1 MSRAPRVVVTGV
13 GVVSAWG
20 WGLEPFAAGLDSG
33 ETAIGDFTRVDHT
46 AYRTHVAGEVPA
58 PPPELPA
65 SVPGWRRMAWADR
78 FAAAAAR
85 EALAQAGLSLPLT
98 VGGSPAAEATGVFFG
113 SSTGGMLE
121 GEEWYVRVSGHGGD
135 ENGEGDAANAPPATP
150 AKAPLNLLVHQQVS
164 SPGETVARMVGCGGP
179 VETVSSACASGTL
192 ALGRALEALRSGEV
206 EMALAGGSDS
216 LCRVT
221 YGGFNSLRSVDEA
234 PCRPFRTDRAGL
246 SIGEGGAVLVL
257 ETEAAAARRGARP
270 LAVVAGASATG
281 DATHMTAP
289 HPQGEGAARALDR
302 ALADAGLS
310 PAEVAFINAH
320 GTGTPLNDAAEGR
333 ALEAVF
339 GGAARGLPLA
349 ATKASVGH
357 LLGSAGA
364 VEAVATLLTL
374 LDGRLPPTPGGGDV
388 DPEIGIDLVLDAPRA
403 VPGDGACAA
412 VSLNLAFG
420 GCNAAVV
427 FTPSPAASPR
437 SR

>member
-1 MSRAPRVVVTGV
+1 MSRAPRVVVTGI

-65 SVPGWRRMAWADR
+65 SIPGWRGMAWADR
-78 FAAAAAR
+78 FAAAAAL
-85 EALAQAGLSLPLT
+85 EALGQAGLALPLE
-98 VGGSPAAEATGVFFG
+98 VGGSPAAESTGVFFG

-121 GEEWYVRVSGHGGD
+121 GEEWYVWVAGHGGASD
-135 ENGEGDAANAPPATP
+135 AGEGDAS
-150 AKAPLNLLVHQQVS
+150 LRLLVHQQVS
-164 SPGETVARMVGCGGP
+164 SPGETVARLAGCGGP

-192 ALGRALEALRSGEV
+192 ALGRALDALRRGEV
-206 EMALAGGSDS
+206 ELALAGGSDS

-234 PCRPFRTDRAGL
+234 PCRPFRADRAGL

-270 LAVVAGASATG
+270 LAEVAGAGATG

-289 HPQGEGAARALDR
+289 HPRGEGAARALAR
-302 ALADAGLS
+302 ALDDAGLS
-310 PAEVAFINAH
+310 PRQIAFVNAH
-320 GTGTPLNDAAEGR
+320 GTGTPLNDTAEAK

-339 GGAARGLPLA
+339 GDAAHRLPLS

-364 VEAVATLLTL
+364 VEAAATLLSL
-374 LDGRLPPTPGGGDV
+374 LHGSIPPTPGGGEV
-388 DPEIGIDLVLDAPRA
+388 DPEIGVDLVLDAPRPLA
-403 VPGDGACAA
+403 GGSDSGGAPSAGAA

-427 FTPSPAASPR
+427 FTPLPSSTNRAPVR
-437 SR
+437 